1 MAVIDLKYGKGHFEV
16 NVPDGNLAGIVMPNE
31 MTGVKDE
38 QAEIRRALENPVG
51 SQRLREKV
59 KKGMKVVVIIS
70 DATRPCPSYKFLPLL
85 LDEINAGGVPDE
97 DITVVIALGSHR
109 HSTPEEQRALMGP
122 AFGRVRNVDH
132 DKYDCKYVGTSSFGH
147 RIEIFKEVVDAGLI
161 VCTGNT
167 EYHYFAGYS
176 GGAKAVLPGCA
187 SHSTIE
193 INHAM
198 MVDPKAETGRLD
210 SPIRQEIDEVPGMM
224 RNIGFLLDVVLNSKK
239 EIVAAVA
246 GDVMRAHREGVK
258 YVDRMY
264 SVKVPEADIVVTSAG
279 GYPKDIN
286 MYQAQKAMDNCK
298 HVVKEGGT
306 MILAAQCQ
314 ECLGNDVFACWVDEA
329 TTIEAQARRMD
340 EHFELGGHKASVI
353 AKTAMK
359 CDIRLVSEIPEETV
373 RKMFLMPAKSPQ
385 EALDAALKKYGPGAK
400 VLVSPYGGMV
410 LPKPLE

>member
-1 MAVIDLKYGKGHFEV
+1 MTVVDLKYGKGHFEV
-16 NVPDGNLAGIVMPNE
+16 HVPDKNLAGIILPNE
-31 MTGVKDE
+31 LTGVKDE
-38 QAEIRRALENPVG
+38 QAEIRRALENPIG
-51 SQRLREKV
+51 SPRLREKV

-70 DATRPCPSYKFLPLL
+70 DATRPCPSYRFLPLL
-85 LDEINAGGVPDE
+85 LDEINAGGVPDG

-109 HSTPEEQRALMGP
+109 HSTPEEQKYLLGP
-122 AFGRVRNVDH
+122 AYGRVRCIDH
-132 DKYDCKYVGTSSFGH
+132 DKHDCKYIGTSSFGH
-147 RIEIFKEVVDAGLI
+147 KIEIFREVVDAGFI

-176 GGAKAVLPGCA
+176 GGVKAVLPGCA
-187 SHSTIE
+187 SHDTIE

-198 MVDPKAETGRLD
+198 MVSPKAETGRLD
-210 SPIRQEIDEVPGMM
+210 SPIRQEIDEVPGMLD
-224 RNIGFLLDVVLNSKK
+224 IGFLLDVVLNSKK

-246 GDVMRAHREGVK
+246 GDVMKAHREGIK

-264 SVKVPEADIVVTSAG
+264 SVRIPEADIVITSAG

-298 HVVKEGGT
+298 HVVKKGGT
-306 MILAAQCQ
+306 MILVAQCT

-340 EHFELGGHKASVI
+340 ERFELGGHKASVI

-359 CDIRLVSEIPEETV
+359 CDIVLISDIPADTV
-373 RKMFLMPAKSPQ
+373 RKMFLIPAGSPQ
-385 EALDAALKKYGPGAK
+385 EALDAALKKYGPGAT
-400 VLVSPYGGMV
+400 VLVSPHGGMV
-410 LPKPLE
+410 LPKPL